1 MAAIAPALPFIS
13 AGLSVVSAFGQMQA
27 GKAQARGLAQQAAM
41 ERVRARGEAL
51 KYTQQGVNALRNA
64 VATNA
69 SLVARAGAGSIDP
82 MSGSP
87 GKLQTFS
94 VANAVQDY
102 YLSNEN
108 AIIAREGGALQAG
121 LLMDQ
126 AAGAQRGGLFAAAGT
141 LAGAGVSF
149 AKTRVP
155 STAAAPTTTATR
167 SYAPYQSLGYQQQ
180 SGAGLLV

>member
-1 MAAIAPALPFIS
+1 MGAAAPFIALAGAGIS
-13 AGLSVVSAFGQMQA
+13 AYGQVQA

-82 MSGSP
+82 MRGSA

-94 VANAVQDY
+94 VADAVQDY
-102 YLSNEN
+102 YLASENE
-108 AIIAREGGALQAG
+108 IIAREGGALQAG

-126 AAGAQRGGLFAAAGT
+126 AKQAKRGAMFAAAGT
-141 LAGAGVSF
+141 LLSAGTSF
-149 AKTRVP
+149 SKIGGAP
-155 STAAAPTTTATR
+155 SPGANV
-167 SYAPYQSLGYQQQ
+167 SYATSGPG
-180 SGAGLLV
+180 GAGLLV

>member
-1 MAAIAPALPFIS
+1 MGAAAPFIALAGAGIS
-13 AGLSVVSAFGQMQA
+13 AYGQMQA
-27 GKAQARGLAQQAAM
+27 GKAQARGLAQQAAL

-82 MSGSP
+82 MRGSA

-94 VANAVQDY
+94 VADAVQDY
-102 YLSNEN
+102 YLASENE
-108 AIIAREGGALQAG
+108 IIAREGGALQAG

-141 LAGAGVSF
+141 LAGAGMSF

-155 STAAAPTTTATR
+155 STATTPTATATR

>member
-1 MAAIAPALPFIS
+1 MAAALPFIAV
-13 AGLSVVSAFGQMQA
+13 AGAAVSAYGQMQA
-27 GKAQARGLAQQAAM
+27 GKAQARGLAQQAAL

-82 MSGSP
+82 MRGSA

-94 VANAVQDY
+94 VADAVQDY
-102 YLSNEN
+102 YLASENE
-108 AIIAREGGALQAG
+108 IIAREGGALQAG

-126 AAGAQRGGLFAAAGT
+126 AKQAKRGAMFAAAGT
-141 LAGAGVSF
+141 LLSSAGSF
-149 AKTRVP
+149 SKIGGPP
-155 STAAAPTTTATR
+155 SPGANV
-167 SYAPYQSLGYQQQ
+167 SYATSGPG
-180 SGAGLLV
+180 GAGLLV

>member
-1 MAAIAPALPFIS
+1 MAAALPFIALAGS
-13 AGLSVVSAFGQMQA
+13 AVSAFGQMQA
-27 GKAQARGLAQQAAM
+27 GKAQARGLAKQAAM

-51 KYTQQGVNALRNA
+51 KYTQQGVNALRNV

-108 AIIAREGGALQAG
+108 KIIAREGGALQAG

-126 AAGAQRGGLFAAAGT
+126 AAGAQRAGLFSAIGT
-141 LAGAGVSF
+141 VAGAGMSF

-155 STAAAPTTTATR
+155 STPSTTTPTPSG
-167 SYAPYQSLGYQQQ
+167 SYQPYQSLGYQQQ